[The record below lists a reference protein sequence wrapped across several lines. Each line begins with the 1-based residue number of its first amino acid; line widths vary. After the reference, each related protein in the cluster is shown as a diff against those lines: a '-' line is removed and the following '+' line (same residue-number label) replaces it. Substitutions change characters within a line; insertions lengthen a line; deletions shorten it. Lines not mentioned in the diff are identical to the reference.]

1 MDKKEY
7 KASSIEKAVLDS
19 YFSTRQPV
27 FQDMTHTVEEKKT
40 TQQIQDDLL
49 PTLQI
54 SDEVIVDYML
64 QSGYLLVQDDDGSPI
79 WQMWRMR

>member
-7 KASSIEKAVLDS
+7 KASNIEKAVLDS

-27 FQDMTHTVEEKKT
+27 FQNMIHTVEEKKT

-49 PTLQI
+49 PTLKI
-54 SDEVIVDYML
+54 EDSVIVDYMIL
-64 QSGYLLVQDDDGSPI
+64 SGYLLVQDDDGSPI
-79 WQMWRMR
+79 WHMWRMR

>member
-1 MDKKEY
+1 MNKKEY

-40 TQQIQDDLL
+40 TQQVQDDLL
-49 PTLQI
+49 PTLKI
-54 SDEVIVDYML
+54 TDEVIVDYML

-79 WQMWRMR
+79 WHMWRMR

>member
-1 MDKKEY
+1 MNKKEY
-7 KASSIEKAVLDS
+7 KASDIEKAVLDS

-27 FQDMTHTVEEKKT
+27 FQDMIHTVEEKKT
-40 TQQIQDDLL
+40 TLQVQDDLL
-49 PTLQI
+49 PTLRI
-54 SDEVIVDYML
+54 TDEVIVDYML

>member
-1 MDKKEY
+1 MNKKEY
-7 KASSIEKAVLDS
+7 KASDIEKAVLDS

-27 FQDMTHTVEEKKT
+27 FQNMTHTVDEKKT
-40 TQQIQDDLL
+40 TLQVQDDLL
-49 PTLQI
+49 PTLRI
-54 SDEVIVDYML
+54 TDEVIVDYML

>member
-1 MDKKEY
+1 MNKKEY
-7 KASSIEKAVLDS
+7 KASDIEKAVLDS

-27 FQDMTHTVEEKKT
+27 FQDMTNTVEEKKT
-40 TQQIQDDLL
+40 TLQVQDDLL
-49 PTLQI
+49 PTLKI
-54 SDEVIVDYML
+54 TDEVIVDYML

>member
-40 TQQIQDDLL
+40 TQQVQDDLL

>member
-1 MDKKEY
+1 M
-7 KASSIEKAVLDS
+7 LDS

-27 FQDMTHTVEEKKT
+27 FQNMTHTVEEKKT
-40 TQQIQDDLL
+40 TLQVQDDLL
-49 PTLQI
+49 PTLRI
-54 SDEVIVDYML
+54 TDEVIVDYML